1 MNRYALINTAK
12 QLIEFRSFEDDDAP
26 VLASEKGMQWFRWE
40 ETQEPATSP
49 TARVSR
55 ALTIENGVA
64 KWAYTVAPLKGAELD
79 AALEALRIQKNT
91 QINTARM
98 RANTSTFMFDGKPI
112 ACDEL
117 SRSDID
123 GVAGYI
129 SLFGEF
135 PPGWPGAWKAA
146 DNTYVPMTNIAHFR
160 AMYAAM
166 AGAGLANFARA
177 QSLKAELAAAHT
189 AEEIDAIAP

>member
-1 MNRYALINTAK
+1 MNRYALINTAE
-12 QLIEFRSFEDDDAP
+12 QLLEIRSFGDGEVP
-26 VLASEKGMQWFRWE
+26 VLAQEKGLQWVLWE
-40 ETQEPATSP
+40 ETQEPAASP

-55 ALTIENGVA
+55 TLSVQNGVA
-64 KWAYTVAPLKGAELD
+64 KWVYTVTPLVGAELD
-79 AALEALRIQKNT
+79 AALVSLRAQKNAS
-91 QINTARM
+91 INTARM
-98 RANTSTFMFDGKPI
+98 RANTSTFEFDGKPI

-129 SLFGEF
+129 ALFGEF

-166 AGAGLANFARA
+166 ASAGLANFARA
-177 QSLKAELAAAHT
+177 QSLKAELAAAQT
-189 AEEIDAIAP
+189 AEEIEAIAP

>member
-12 QLIEFRSFEDDDAP
+12 QLIEFRSFEDDDVP
-26 VLASEKGMQWFRWE
+26 VLAPEKGMQWLRWE
-40 ETQEPATSP
+40 ETQEPATSS

-55 ALTIENGVA
+55 ALTIENGAA
-64 KWAYTVAPLKGAELD
+64 KWAYTVTPLKGAELD
-79 AALEALRIQKNT
+79 AALETLRIQKNT
-91 QINTARM
+91 QINAARM

-166 AGAGLANFARA
+166 ASAGLANFARA
-177 QSLKAELAAAHT
+177 QSLKAELAAAQT
-189 AEEIDAIAP
+189 AEEIEAIAP